1 MYPFLKRIL
10 DIIISGT
17 AFILFLPLFIPIAII
32 QKVTAEGYIF
42 YFQKR
47 IGLHNK
53 YFDLWKFATM
63 LKDSPNMGTGS
74 ITLRNDPRV
83 TPLGKYLRSSK
94 VNELPQVINV
104 LKGDMS
110 IIGPRPLVDRTFQ
123 AYPPEVQ
130 EKVYNSKPGITGIGS
145 IVFRDEERLIS
156 NADIPPHEFYKLHIA
171 PYKGALEMWYQNNK
185 SLWLDIKLI
194 FLTAWVILFSKSEL
208 PFKLLKNLPKRP
220 EFLKVNL

>member
-1 MYPFLKRIL
+1 MYNIIKRLL
-10 DIIISGT
+10 DIVISGIV
-17 AFILFLPLFIPIAII
+17 FICCLPLFIPIAII
-32 QKVTAEGYIF
+32 QKLTAEGYIF

-83 TPLGKYLRSSK
+83 TPLGKYLRATK
-94 VNELPQVINV
+94 INELPQVINV

-110 IIGPRPLVDRTFQ
+110 VVGPRPLVDRTFS
-123 AYPPEVQ
+123 AYSLEVQ

-156 NADIPPHEFYKLHIA
+156 NSDIPPHEYYKLNIA
-171 PYKGALEMWYQNNK
+171 PYKGALEMWYQDNK
-185 SLWLDIKLI
+185 SIWLDIQLI
-194 FLTAWVILFSKSEL
+194 FLTAWVIFFPESQL
-208 PFKLLKNLPKRP
+208 PFKLLKGLPKRP
-220 EFLKVNL
+220 EFLTVSS

>member
-1 MYPFLKRIL
+1 MYPFFKRIL
-10 DIIISGT
+10 DIIISGMV
-17 AFILFLPLFIPIAII
+17 FILFLPLFIPIAII
-32 QKVTAEGYIF
+32 QKLTAEGYIF
-42 YFQKR
+42 YYQKR
-47 IGLHNK
+47 IGLHK
-53 YFDLWKFATM
+53 EYFDLWKFATM

-83 TPLGKYLRSSK
+83 TPLGKYLRSTK

-123 AYPPEVQ
+123 AYSPEVQ

-156 NADIPPHEFYKLHIA
+156 SAEIPPHEFYKLHIA
-171 PYKGALEMWYQNNK
+171 PYKGACLLYTSPSPRDRQK
-185 SLWLDIKLI
+185 SRMPSS
-194 FLTAWVILFSKSEL
+194 A
-208 PFKLLKNLPKRP
+208 
-220 EFLKVNL
+220 